1 MLANAQFV
9 VAGLATG
16 HKIGLAAVAI
26 AFIVFALISSFV
38 LPRRS
43 PNFPGRHMGL
53 YVTVCV
59 LFFAGM
65 IAAVLVLGKEQSE
78 ASESPA
84 HTSTAS
90 KPLPSQ
96 TTAAPTTT
104 ESGGAST
111 KGDPT
116 AGKAVFA
123 SAGCS
128 GCHTLKAA
136 NATGKVGP
144 DLDQLKPAE
153 DVVVH
158 QVEYGGGAMP
168 AFKGPLS
175 AKQIQDVSA
184 FVFASTHS

>member
-26 AFIVFALISSFV
+26 AFIVFTLISSFV

-65 IAAVLVLGKEQSE
+65 IAAVLVFGKERSE

-90 KPLPSQ
+90 KPLPGQ
-96 TTAAPTTT
+96 TTAATTT
-104 ESGGAST
+104 ESAVGSA

-144 DLDQLKPAE
+144 DLDQLKPAQ

-158 QVEYGGGAMP
+158 QVENGGGAMP
-168 AFKGPLS
+168 AFKGQLS